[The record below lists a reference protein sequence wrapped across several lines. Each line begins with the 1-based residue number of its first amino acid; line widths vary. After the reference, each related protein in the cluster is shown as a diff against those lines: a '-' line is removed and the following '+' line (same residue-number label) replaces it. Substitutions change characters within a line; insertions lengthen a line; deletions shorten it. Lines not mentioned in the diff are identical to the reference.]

1 MADRTKSRS
10 MTPSSGGYSMY
21 RSACRNVS
29 KIGAALEVA
38 SPVGIPDRFTLVVP
52 REGLQIACRVIYRK
66 ERRIGVKFHLTCSPK
81 GT

>member
-1 MADRTKSRS
+1 MVEKRVLSRHRVLKAA
-10 MTPSSGGYSMY
+10 TIEFGG
-21 RSACRNVS
+21 SAIDCTLRNVS

-66 ERRIGVKFHLTCSPK
+66 ERRIGVKFH
-81 GT
+81 